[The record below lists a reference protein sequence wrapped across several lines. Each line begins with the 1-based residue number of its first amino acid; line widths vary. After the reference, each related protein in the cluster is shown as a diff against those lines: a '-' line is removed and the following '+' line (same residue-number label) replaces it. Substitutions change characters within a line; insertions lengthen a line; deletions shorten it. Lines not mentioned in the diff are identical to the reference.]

1 MIKLQSF
8 FALAGAFV
16 LTAASAQSSL
26 PQAPVK
32 PRVDLEAE
40 VCTAPHCVVA
50 RRGGVEVTV
59 ADIQAKADT
68 LEPAQREAL
77 LSSSQNIN
85 QMIENLLIMRQIA
98 NEADP
103 KSYADDPV
111 VQARLRQVADEV
123 IGVHQLDHIRSSRI
137 NSNFELLAKE
147 NYLANIA
154 SMKTPREVKV
164 RHLLIGTNSR
174 SDADALARVQE
185 LAKELATADD
195 EKFAAAVLEHS
206 DDPGKTS
213 NGGIYNVPENSTELD
228 PAFMQG
234 ALALTVQGQ
243 LSQPVKTAFGYHLIR
258 LIDQRAA
265 ETIPFEQAKPT
276 IIAKLKQEARRKVV
290 MEYRAELM
298 ARGELEVFP
307 KNLEGLIYGEEPAK

>member
-8 FALAGAFV
+8 LALAGALV
-16 LTAASAQSSL
+16 LQAASAQSTL

-50 RRGGVEVTV
+50 RRGGVEITV
-59 ADIQAKADT
+59 ADVQAKAAT
-68 LEPAQREAL
+68 LEPEQREAL

-111 VQARLRQVADEV
+111 MQARLRQVADEV
-123 IGVHQLDHIRSSRI
+123 IGVHQLDHIRNTRI
-137 NSNFELLAKE
+137 SSNFELLAKE
-147 NYLANIA
+147 NYLANLA
-154 SMKTPREVKV
+154 SMKTPREGKV

-174 SDADALARVQE
+174 TDAEALARVQE

-195 EKFAAAVLEHS
+195 DKFAAAVLEHS

-213 NGGIYNVPENSTELD
+213 NGGIYSVPENSTDMD

-234 ALALTVQGQ
+234 ALALTIKGQ
-243 LSQPVKTAFGYHLIR
+243 MSQPVKTAFGYHLIK

-265 ETIPFEQAKPT
+265 ETIPFEQAKAT
-276 IIAKLKQEARRKVV
+276 IIAKLKQDARRKVV

-298 ARGELEVFP
+298 ARSELEVFP